1 MLQGVAKEPQNSQ
14 LTGSPKKEGKIS
26 AKKITPKNFTAENLK
41 LISALA

>member
-14 LTGSPKKEGKIS
+14 LTGSPKKGKIS